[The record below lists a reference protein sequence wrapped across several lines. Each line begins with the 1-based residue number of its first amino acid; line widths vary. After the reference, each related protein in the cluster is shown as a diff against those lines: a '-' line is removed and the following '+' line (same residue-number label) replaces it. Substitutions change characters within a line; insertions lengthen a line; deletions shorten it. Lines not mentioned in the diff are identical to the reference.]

1 MSAIAE
7 PIMSVDVRETAMHIG
22 MSTDGSQPWI
32 VNWTGIWV
40 GALAAL
46 ATALIFGLVAIAV
59 GAHQL
64 GPGARIDKWSDVRM
78 GTLIFSVVGAFA
90 SFVVGGWVAGKIA
103 GVRRAETA
111 SLHGAI
117 VWVVA
122 LPLLLLLTALGA
134 GAYFGSW
141 YGGLAGSPSWVTQAS
156 TAAADPR
163 AAAIARNSAL
173 GALTALL
180 LGLMGG
186 VLGGW
191 LASGESM
198 TLRSYRKTT
207 S

>member
-1 MSAIAE
+1 MATIEE
-7 PIMSVDVRETAMHIG
+7 PIVAVDVRETAMRIG
-22 MSTDGSQPWI
+22 MSTDGPRPWM
-32 VNWTGIWV
+32 VNWSGVWI
-40 GALAAL
+40 GALTAL
-46 ATALIFGLVAIAV
+46 ATALILGLVAIAV
-59 GAHQL
+59 GAHEV

-78 GTLIFSVVGAFA
+78 GALIFSVAGAFM
-90 SFVVGGWVAGKIA
+90 SFVAGGWVAGKIA

-122 LPLLLLLTALGA
+122 LPLLLLFTALGA

-163 AAAIARNSAL
+163 AAVIARNSAL
-173 GALTALL
+173 GAMTALL

-191 LASGESM
+191 LASGEPM
-198 TLRSYRKTT
+198 TLRSYRKTAA
-207 S
+207 

>member
-1 MSAIAE
+1 MTAIQE
-7 PIMSVDVRETAMHIG
+7 PIMAVDVRETAMHIG
-22 MSTDGSQPWI
+22 LSADGPRPWF
-32 VNWTGIWV
+32 VSWTGVWIGV
-40 GALAAL
+40 LAAL
-46 ATALIFGLVAIAV
+46 AAALILGLIAIAV
-59 GAHQL
+59 GAHQV

-78 GTLIFSVVGAFA
+78 GTLIFSVFGAFM
-90 SFVVGGWVAGKIA
+90 SFVLGGWVAGKIA
-103 GVRRAETA
+103 GLRRAETA

-163 AAAIARNSAL
+163 AAVIARNSAL
-173 GALTALL
+173 GAVTALL

-191 LASGESM
+191 LASGEPM
-198 TLRSYRKTT
+198 TLRFRKTT
-207 S
+207 SS

>member
-1 MSAIAE
+1 MAVIEE
-7 PIMSVDVRETAMHIG
+7 PIMAVDVRESAMRIG
-22 MSTDGSQPWI
+22 MSADGLRPWI
-32 VNWTGIWV
+32 VSWSGIWV

-46 ATALIFGLVAIAV
+46 ATALILGLVAIAV
-59 GAHQL
+59 GAHQV
-64 GPGARIDKWSDVRM
+64 GPGARIDTWSDVRM
-78 GTLIFSVVGAFA
+78 GTLVFSVVGAFM

-103 GVRRAETA
+103 GVCRAETA

-122 LPLLLLLTALGA
+122 VPLLLLLTALGA
-134 GAYFGSW
+134 GTYFGSW
-141 YGGLAGSPSWVTQAS
+141 YGGLAGSPSWVAQAS

-163 AAAIARNSAL
+163 AAIIARNSAL
-173 GALTALL
+173 GAVTALL

-191 LASGESM
+191 LASGEPM
-198 TLRSYRKTT
+198 TLRSYRKTA

>member
-22 MSTDGSQPWI
+22 MSMDGPRPWI
-32 VNWTGIWV
+32 VNWSGIWV

-59 GAHQL
+59 GAHKL
-64 GPGARIDKWSDVRM
+64 GPGAPIDKWSDVRM

-141 YGGLAGSPSWVTQAS
+141 YGGMAGSPSWITQAS
-156 TAAADPR
+156 TATADPR